1 MKHALQLTLARRP
14 RNLILAIL
22 DCWGFDQNEK
32 PPKREAVIFR
42 ALAHPGRV
50 IVLLTSVGIFVLVR
64 GFDLRLKDRNARD
77 DDGRQRLRSGQS
89 RPRPQRQT
97 YAASLVHIAANN

>member
-1 MKHALQLTLARRP
+1 MKP
-14 RNLILAIL
+14 
-22 DCWGFDQNEK
+22 K
-32 PPKREAVIFR
+32 KREAVILR
-42 ALAHPGRV
+42 ALAHAGHV

-97 YAASLVHIAANN
+97 YAASLVHIAAKKSKHHVVSVNDEFAEEANE